1 MEGTFVQAFACM
13 YVVQQG
19 IRGLCFY
26 RATSTN
32 KTSHII
38 MLLSNVIS
46 DLQSVCQNIVHLFIA
61 GENILATNYSIPWTS
76 VCFPMPAC
84 HSNHLIQI
92 RL

>member
-1 MEGTFVQAFACM
+1 MVCRFRMCKRGCENERMDGRTDGRMVGTFVQAFACM

-46 DLQSVCQNIVHLFIA
+46 DLQSVCQNIVHSRR
-61 GENILATNYSIPWTS
+61 EYT
-76 VCFPMPAC
+76 
-84 HSNHLIQI
+84 
-92 RL
+92 R